1 MNDDGVYSL
10 HEIQQNGFAV
20 VKAVVRDVVLDTLT
34 DAVESVRSEM
44 EGNTVAAGIRYLL
57 RSCPEVINVA
67 RSAEMTAIAAAVIGA
82 GARPVR
88 AIFFDKSPVSNWYV
102 TWHQDL
108 TIAVKEKVE
117 LQGFG
122 PWSVKDAIPH
132 VQPPVEVLCE
142 MVSLRLHLDLCSQRN
157 GAIKFIPGSHKAGV
171 LGNEQVA
178 EWRNKQIAV
187 VCPAERGDVICMRP
201 LILHSSSR
209 SIEPVHRRVLHLEYA
224 ARQLP
229 NGLEWSEPFD
239 W

>member
-1 MNDDGVYSL
+1 MNDDVVYSL

-20 VKAVVRDVVLDTLT
+20 VKAVVRDVLLDTLT
-34 DAVESVRSEM
+34 DAVESVRS
-44 EGNTVAAGIRYLL
+44 
-57 RSCPEVINVA
+57 
-67 RSAEMTAIAAAVIGA
+67 
-82 GARPVR
+82 
-88 AIFFDKSPVSNWYV
+88 
-102 TWHQDL
+102 
-108 TIAVKEKVE
+108 
-117 LQGFG
+117 
-122 PWSVKDAIPH
+122 
-132 VQPPVEVLCE
+132 
-142 MVSLRLHLDLCSQRN
+142 LDLCSKRN
-157 GAIKFIPGSHKAGV
+157 GAIKFIPGSHKAGE

-178 EWRNKQIAV
+178 EWRNKQLAV